1 MMQQKEDLTES
12 SFFYTAY
19 TINTH
24 SINLLELMRSRQ
36 HRPSFKKLER
46 VSLTNLLLI
55 PALLLQPA
63 LLQCKHR

>member
-1 MMQQKEDLTES
+1 MQQKEDLTES

-24 SINLLELMRSRQ
+24 SMNLLEQTSSRR

-46 VSLTNLLLI
+46 VSLTNLLLV
-55 PALLLQPA
+55 PSQLSRLAHLQYRR
-63 LLQCKHR
+63 H